1 MLRSLITYA
10 LFPTAFVAAQ
20 ATAGWAV
27 SAGWSYGL
35 TLLAITLSTIVLI
48 AIFERVHP
56 AHPEWNKAQGDIVTD
71 LWHGVV
77 SNVTLP
83 ELLKMGLLAT
93 LVTLG
98 PETGGGLGVWPE
110 QWPLLGQLA
119 LALIVGQFGEYWA
132 HRLLH
137 TVPLLWRFHAVHHS
151 PERLYFLNAA
161 RFHPVDISLLFLVGL
176 TPLFV
181 LGAGPDLMLLMMTWI
196 SVHGLFQH
204 CNIHLR
210 LGPLNYI
217 FSMAEL
223 HRWHH
228 SLNLEEANRNY
239 GNNILFWDLVF
250 RTVYWPKDKDASAT
264 IGNNIPGYPKG
275 YLAQLK
281 APFRATTSSFGT
293 SSSGPSTG
301 PRTRTPPP
309 R

>member
-1 MLRSLITYA
+1 MGGRSLGAEDRRSSLTLARSFITYG
-10 LFPTAFVAAQ
+10 LFPLTFIAALST
-20 ATAGWAV
+20 ATAAVVFGWN
-27 SAGWSYGL
+27 YGL
-35 TLLAITLSTIVLI
+35 TLIGITAATIVLI
-48 AIFERVHP
+48 AVIERVHP
-56 AHPEWNKAQGDIVTD
+56 AHPEWNQAQGDVVTD
-71 LWHGVV
+71 LWHGLV

-83 ELLKMGLLAT
+83 ELLKMGLLT
-93 LVTLG
+93 LLVTVES
-98 PETGGGLGVWPE
+98 PAGGGFGVWPGD
-110 QWPLLGQLA
+110 WPLGFQLV

-137 TVPLLWRFHAVHHS
+137 TVPFLWRFHAVHHS

-161 RFHPVDISLLFLVGL
+161 RFHPVDTSLLFCVGL
-176 TPLFV
+176 APLFV

-228 SLNLEEANRNY
+228 SLNLEEANRNF

-250 RTVYWPKDKDASAT
+250 GTVYWPKDKDASAT
-264 IGNNIPGYPKG
+264 IGNNIPEYPKG
-275 YLAQLK
+275 YLAQLL
-281 APFRATTSSFGT
+281 APFRDS
-293 SSSGPSTG
+293 
-301 PRTRTPPP
+301 
-309 R
+309 

>member
-27 SAGWSYGL
+27 TAGWSYAL
-35 TLLAITLSTIVLI
+35 TLLAITFSTIVLI

-98 PETGGGLGVWPE
+98 PETGGGLGLWPE

-137 TVPLLWRFHAVHHS
+137 TVPFLWRFHAVHHS

-250 RTVYWPKDKDASAT
+250 GTVYWPKDKDASAT
-264 IGNNIPGYPKG
+264 IGNNIPGYPKA
-275 YLAQLK
+275 YLAQLL
-281 APFRATTSSFGT
+281 APFRDS
-293 SSSGPSTG
+293 
-301 PRTRTPPP
+301 
-309 R
+309 

>member
-275 YLAQLK
+275 YLAQLL
-281 APFRATTSSFGT
+281 APFRDS
-293 SSSGPSTG
+293 
-301 PRTRTPPP
+301 
-309 R
+309 

>member
-1 MLRSLITYA
+1 LARSLITYG
-10 LFPTAFVAAQ
+10 LFPVTFITALSTAASAVAF
-20 ATAGWAV
+20 
-27 SAGWSYGL
+27 GWSYGL
-35 TLLAITLSTIVLI
+35 TLIGITAATIVLI
-48 AIFERVHP
+48 AVLERVHP
-56 AHPEWNKAQGDIVTD
+56 AHPEWNQAQGDVVTD
-71 LWHGVV
+71 LWHGLV

-83 ELLKMGLLAT
+83 ELLKMGLLAL
-93 LVTLG
+93 LVTVESPAG
-98 PETGGGLGVWPE
+98 VGLGVWPGD
-110 QWPLLGQLA
+110 WPLGLQLV

-137 TVPLLWRFHAVHHS
+137 TVPFLWRFHAVHHS

-161 RFHPVDISLLFLVGL
+161 RFHPVDTSLLFCVGL
-176 TPLFV
+176 APLFA

-228 SLNLEEANRNY
+228 SLNLEEANRNF

-250 RTVYWPKDKDASAT
+250 GTVYWPKDKDASAT
-264 IGNNIPGYPKG
+264 IGNNIPEYPKG
-275 YLAQLK
+275 YLAQLL
-281 APFRATTSSFGT
+281 APFRDC
-293 SSSGPSTG
+293 
-301 PRTRTPPP
+301 
-309 R
+309 